1 MTSDR
6 IEDLLRGD
14 VPARDPAARER
25 ARVRLR
31 AAMALA
37 ESPPRRRSRWLAYAA
52 ASSVAAVLLVLLQL
66 MLPPLG
72 PAGPRLSAAAEVR
85 QLGVLS
91 SRQTSLQIGASDY
104 LYRREEQI
112 LHVGN
117 EAIGVG
123 TTSYTLQIHA
133 IVESWI
139 TSDGSGQIRTLYRS
153 VDFVS
158 EEDRLAWE
166 AAGSPPLP
174 PIGEPIEEDSAS
186 GGRKLYA
193 VEALPTQ
200 PAPLE
205 QALDEGKIIATA
217 AGDANRL
224 STIGTLLA
232 QGNASPDL
240 RRALFEVAAEIPGV
254 VVTQQAT
261 DPLGRAAVWVSASDS
276 DGETRLYFDP
286 IDASLL
292 ASTRSH
298 PADSG
303 AAGPAWHMY
312 LESGVVSAIGE
323 QPSP

>member
-14 VPARDPAARER
+14 VPARDPAACER
-25 ARVRLR
+25 SRLRLR
-31 AAMALA
+31 AAMASEEA
-37 ESPPRRRSRWLAYAA
+37 AVRRRSRWLVFAA
-52 ASSVAAVLLVLLQL
+52 ASSVVAVLLVLLQL
-66 MLPPLG
+66 LLPVG
-72 PAGPRLSAAAEVR
+72 PVGPRLSAAAEIR
-85 QLGVLS
+85 QLGLLS
-91 SRQTSLQIGASDY
+91 SRQTSFQVGSSDY
-104 LYRREEQI
+104 LYRREELI
-112 LHVGN
+112 LPVGN
-117 EAIGVG
+117 EAVGVG

-133 IVESWI
+133 IAESWI
-139 TSDGSGQIRTLYRS
+139 TSDGSGRIRTSYRS
-153 VDFVS
+153 VDFAS
-158 EEDRLAWE
+158 DQDRLAWE

-174 PIGEPIEEDSAS
+174 PIGEPVEEDYPS
-186 GGRKLYA
+186 GGLPFFS

-232 QGNASPDL
+232 QGNASADL

-254 VVTQQAT
+254 VVNQQAT

-292 ASTRSH
+292 ASIRIH

-303 AAGPAWHMY
+303 SAGPAWHVY
-312 LESGVVSAIGE
+312 LESGVVSSLEGH
-323 QPSP
+323 PSP